1 MNRSPGRSRNASTE
15 GGGGRETSRQRDR
28 FLEDGVAIFAVW
40 ESANIRVTMW
50 NFRSPFRG
58 KYRFRI
64 SAYGYQSQGKPV
76 KFHVTGRHV
85 QGGHRG
91 ALAGLLFGALWT
103 SPR

>member
-1 MNRSPGRSRNASTE
+1 VNESKPWQVKKRFHIKDESSVKRPGSVY
-15 GGGGRETSRQRDR
+15 R

-64 SAYGYQSQGKPV
+64 SAYGFQSQGKPV
-76 KFHVTGRHV
+76 KFHVT
-85 QGGHRG
+85 
-91 ALAGLLFGALWT
+91 AGTFKEVTEEHLLDY
-103 SPR
+103 